1 MNPRVLVAAL
11 CGALVAL
18 ALVATAGAGER
29 NVGSRPD
36 SWAQPVQ
43 VEGVRNLYR
52 VSDDLYRSAQ
62 PKAEGMKGLS
72 ALGVKTIVSVRFFHT
87 GRRSVDDMGPT
98 FERIAIK
105 PWYPKEKQVVRFL
118 QIVTDPERTP
128 VLLHCYKGSDR
139 TGMLSAMYRIVVQG
153 WSKEAAIE
161 EMKLGGYGFNAIWGN
176 LVSWIEK
183 ADIERIRGL
192 VYPSNQASREPCG
205 RYAAPSAITSP
216 RFISPAVETWPI
228 SPPAERYESRA
239 EPAEPSRFVA

>member
-1 MNPRVLVAAL
+1 MGWCLLLTSLAATGFCQDL
-11 CGALVAL
+11 
-18 ALVATAGAGER
+18 EEQY
-29 NVGSRPD
+29 RPE
-36 SWAQPVQ
+36 SWAQPLQ
-43 VEGVRNLYR
+43 VEGVRNLFK

-62 PKAEGMKGLS
+62 PKAEGMKSLS
-72 ALGVKTIVSVRFFHT
+72 ALGVKTVVSVRFFHT
-87 GRRSVDDMGPT
+87 GRRRVDDTGPT

-161 EMKLGGYGFNAIWGN
+161 EMKHGGYGFNAIWGN
-176 LVSWIEK
+176 LVRWIEK

-192 VYPSNQASREPCG
+192 VYPSNRASREPCG
-205 RYAAPSAITSP
+205 RYAAQSAITSP

-239 EPAEPSRFVA
+239 ETAEPSRFVA